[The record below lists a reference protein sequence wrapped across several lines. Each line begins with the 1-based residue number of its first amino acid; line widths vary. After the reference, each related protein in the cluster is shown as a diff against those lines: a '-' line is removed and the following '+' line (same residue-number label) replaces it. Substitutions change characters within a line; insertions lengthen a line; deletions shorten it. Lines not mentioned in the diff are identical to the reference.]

1 MQHLREALWVSRQEA
16 VDSLRHT
23 RGDVEAALRQ
33 ELAAF
38 AMDLTALRRLAVE
51 YAVHRRVPS
60 PPQCSCSTASCFSGL
75 LWLEPRQVCSVR
87 STAVMR
93 GLVTGE
99 GSKEQDV
106 FKAQRGCLYVVMLG
120 HTWCK
125 QVSLCL
131 CLPLV

>member
-51 YAVHRRVPS
+51 YAEYRLGTS
-60 PPQCSCSTASCFSGL
+60 PPQASASLVASSWTQGNLAIKSGPSCMASSWRAGRETGISCAAACAGC
-75 LWLEPRQVCSVR
+75 PD
-87 STAVMR
+87 AVGVAAM
-93 GLVTGE
+93 
-99 GSKEQDV
+99 
-106 FKAQRGCLYVVMLG
+106 
-120 HTWCK
+120 W
-125 QVSLCL
+125 
-131 CLPLV
+131 